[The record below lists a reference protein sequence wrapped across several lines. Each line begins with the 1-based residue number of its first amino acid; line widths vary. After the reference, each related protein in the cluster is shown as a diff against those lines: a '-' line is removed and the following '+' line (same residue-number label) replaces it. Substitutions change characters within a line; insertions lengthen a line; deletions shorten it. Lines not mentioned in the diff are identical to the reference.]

1 MARDG
6 FPRLSLESLPTVHAA
21 HREAQTIN
29 AQAQPA
35 APSQATAP
43 AHLAVSGLALGYSR
57 DLLLTDLELTLE
69 RGQRLVVVGAS
80 GAGKSTLLA
89 VLAGLAEPTRGRV
102 QRPADPPG
110 MLFQDG
116 ALWPH
121 MTVER
126 HVAFVDP
133 RNDREWHDHLLTVFQ
148 LTDLRRRRPEQL
160 SGGERLRLGLARA
173 LAPRPSWVLLD
184 EPLAHLDPAL
194 SASLREK
201 LPLLIAEL
209 NATQITVTHDPD
221 DVLIFGDQL
230 LSLEGGGHWWMGPT
244 RFALE
249 SPPTPSLAAFS
260 DRGTILTG
268 QSDGMGRVDLGLG
281 LAVDGAEPGVEVTT
295 FLDAAAVSFTHN
307 ASEGVDGVFL
317 APDRRGGSWVRCG
330 ERLLRCGDSHGRLL
344 SGDKVR
350 LRIWGQP
357 RLLSSGTRS

>member
-1 MARDG
+1 M
-6 FPRLSLESLPTVHAA
+6 
-21 HREAQTIN
+21 
-29 AQAQPA
+29 QP
-35 APSQATAP
+35 
-43 AHLAVSGLALGYSR
+43 G
-57 DLLLTDLELTLE
+57 E
-69 RGQRLVVVGAS
+69 RLVVVGAS

-89 VLAGLAEPTRGRV
+89 VLAGLAEPGAGTV
-102 QRPADPPG
+102 VRPDGPPG

-133 RNDREWHDHLLTVFQ
+133 HHDRDWQEHLLATFQ
-148 LTDLRRRRPEQL
+148 LSGLRRRRPEQL

-173 LAPRPSWVLLD
+173 LAPRPLWVLLD

-194 SASLREK
+194 SASLREQ

-209 NATQITVTHDPD
+209 GATQVTVTHDPD
-221 DVLIFGDQL
+221 DVLIFGDRL
-230 LSLEGGGHWWMGPT
+230 LSLEGGGGWWLGPT

-249 SPPTPSLAAFS
+249 SPPTPALAAFS

-268 QSDGMGRVDLGLG
+268 RSDEAGRVELGLG
-281 LAVDGAEPGVEVTT
+281 LVLEGAPPGGQVST
-295 FLDAAAVSFTHN
+295 FLDAAAVSFART
-307 ASEGVDGVFL
+307 EGEGLDGVFL

-344 SGDKVR
+344 SGEAVR
-350 LRIWGQP
+350 VRIEGRP
-357 RLLSSGTRS
+357 RLLDSGARS